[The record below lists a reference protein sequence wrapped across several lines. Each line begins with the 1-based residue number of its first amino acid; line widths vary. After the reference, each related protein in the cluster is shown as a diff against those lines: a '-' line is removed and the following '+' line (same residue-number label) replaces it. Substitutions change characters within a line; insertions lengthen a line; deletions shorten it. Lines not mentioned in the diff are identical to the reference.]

1 MDFIRYYM
9 TNWKSLAVTLL
20 LVVIWYG
27 ISTTIILV
35 TKWAVSEVPG
45 FEFPLLITTT
55 NNLGAYVWSLLFIRF
70 VIRNIPQCSK
80 EQLLYSFFPVSVGIA
95 LEIGLSNIALSL
107 LSVALS
113 TLLKGSAP
121 LFVMFWC
128 LVLGTEVF
136 RLNLF
141 FSIGLIC
148 LGLALTSIGNYSGNV
163 VGIILQLTAVAA
175 GGFRWCLMQILLQR
189 RGNEHRVSA
198 LELTYYTA
206 PLTAL
211 VLVPFVVGLE
221 GKSFLVYLTNTA
233 SSQVVFM
240 ILILLLISTF
250 VFLLLIV
257 EYLLVSRTSS
267 LAMAVAAVFKE
278 GTTIIGGAVWFHD
291 RLSIVN
297 IAGFVV
303 CQIGILWYMFSRTQQ
318 NPNLSKDPIL
328 LNQVESS
335 KSDSLSVQE
344 QLRVIQDS
352 ETQ

>member
-1 MDFIRYYM
+1 MRTNYSEGNEVMENIQYFM
-9 TNWKSLAVTLL
+9 ANWKFHSLTLL
-20 LVVIWYG
+20 LVVSWYG
-27 ISTTIILV
+27 ISTTIILL

-55 NNLGAYVWSLLFIRF
+55 NNLGAFVWSFLFIRF
-70 VIRNIPQCSK
+70 VVNNIPHCSK
-80 EQLLYSFFPVSVGIA
+80 ERLLYSFFPVSVGIA

-121 LFVMFWC
+121 LFVMFWG
-128 LVLGTEVF
+128 LLLGTEVF
-136 RLNLF
+136 KLNLF

-148 LGLALTSIGNYSGNV
+148 LGLALTSVGNYAGNTL
-163 VGIILQLTAVAA
+163 GIILQLTAVAA

-189 RGNEHRVSA
+189 RGDEHRVSA

-211 VLVPFVVGLE
+211 VLFPFVVGLE
-221 GKSFLVYLTNTA
+221 GKSFVAYLTNTA
-233 SSQVVFM
+233 SSQVAYM

-257 EYLLVSRTSS
+257 EYLLVRRTSS

-278 GTTIIGGAVWFHD
+278 GTTIVGGAIWFHD

-297 IAGFVV
+297 VVGFVV
-303 CQIGILWYMFSRTQQ
+303 CQMGILW
-318 NPNLSKDPIL
+318 IL
-328 LNQVESS
+328 HY
-335 KSDSLSVQE
+335 
-344 QLRVIQDS
+344 
-352 ETQ
+352 